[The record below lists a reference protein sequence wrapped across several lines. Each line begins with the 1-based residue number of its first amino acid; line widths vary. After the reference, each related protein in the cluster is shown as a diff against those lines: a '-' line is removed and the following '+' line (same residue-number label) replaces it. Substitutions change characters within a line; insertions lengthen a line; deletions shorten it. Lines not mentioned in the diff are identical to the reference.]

1 MEELYKLAKEQGYI
15 SPNGERIS
23 SSLFDDEYERKKEIL
38 SIHSWLMSKGYCPLV
53 GGVKKN
59 SNFGLQWT
67 IEFYELCKWSSHDN
81 EENWHNCG
89 FKFALGT
96 YEDAM
101 IDALT
106 NAIITM
112 KRKNEDP
119 DYLVK
124 ALAKTKFVQPDIND

>member
-1 MEELYKLAKEQGYI
+1 MEELYKLAKEQGYE
-15 SPNGERIS
+15 GEA
-23 SSLFDDEYERKKEIL
+23 DIL
-38 SIHSWLMSKGYCPLV
+38 LIHSWLMTKGYCPLV

-59 SNFGLQWT
+59 FNFGLQWT
-67 IEFYELCKWSSHDN
+67 IEFYELCKWSSNDK

-89 FKFALGT
+89 FKFAHGT

-101 IDALT
+101 IDAMT

-119 DYLVK
+119 DYLIK
-124 ALAKTKFVQPDIND
+124 QLAKTKFVQPGIDD